1 MKDAHEGLPRLLSLA
16 VVVLVVSGRV
26 ASAQGPTAVP
36 SPTTVNFGVQSVGAT
51 TSSQTVTL
59 TNTGSATLN
68 INYVVLTGN
77 FYGDFALVN
86 NCGSSLPVGGNC
98 PMNLTFAPGGTGV
111 RSASMLIFDDALGS
125 PQSVTLSGTGV
136 GTCVNVPDCGYQV
149 LNSRTSANQTS
160 FFIYKDADSGFN
172 HGFPSGFFGNIDLKG
187 ITVNAACIDA
197 PTSVSG
203 CTNDTTRFDGTRG
216 TVFGLTL
223 PAMSAEQF
231 AGVNFQDPENYNLN
245 GVVGNG
251 YNLVPATM
259 VQFDVRSPSGFS
271 VQFGVGGCV
280 TNLIPIPP
288 TWITMTIPLDS
299 LFPPPNSGATCPPDI
314 TATHV
319 LFSISTNGAVSPNG
333 GTVLLDNIQF
343 TPAPARQLSD
353 PLALSL
359 PLSTQTFGVVPMLTI
374 PTSGQYPLDQAN
386 RGLAAIYEESLT
398 ILSLLRRGQP
408 TDVANAM
415 EIAQALHYAL
425 YHDNHGDPLPTSPT
439 NAFGCYS
446 GAPAT
451 QCALHSAYPSGD
463 IALLNNQPAPE
474 LGQAGDVRL
483 AGFTGGCGTGSGFCL
498 VLDGATGGNNA
509 WGILAFAASYIQSGN
524 TIYLTDAET
533 IGNWI
538 VANLLDPNQPPASLG
553 GYFVGYSDQGL
564 PKVLIQGK
572 STENN
577 ADIFAAFSLLAQIE
591 TARGNA
597 VAAAQ
602 WTRYAKMAGDFV
614 KTMFDPA
621 NGRFLAGTVTAA
633 DARNPGAGVRPDFSL
648 VAGNDVANSYDFLDS
663 NSFTVLAMAGS
674 QAYRGALSWSSPVQ
688 FLLSCPVPT
697 DAAACFVQAGTAGG
711 NAFQGLDI
719 VTAALSTGVTWEFT
733 GQTDELCNYADDVLN
748 VTTFQACAQTYIQQ
762 ILNAQNQ
769 APFGDGLGIV
779 ASVPQN
785 GDVASLANQCVSTPF
800 QCIPERVGL
809 AATNWGIIAAEGF
822 NPLAFPG
829 ATFLPASISF
839 PSQLVGTSS
848 AQQTATLTNVGT
860 APLVITSVGV
870 SGPGGLDFQQQNN
883 CPANTVLS
891 PGATCTISLTFMPTF
906 SGSRAATLM
915 VVDNAFGGSQALQL
929 VGTGQAVDDFSI
941 SVSPA
946 SQSIVAGNSVG
957 YSINTALTMG
967 NPQSV
972 VLSVSGLPSC
982 AVPTFS
988 QNPIN
993 SGQTSALTINTTSAC
1008 LPGTSSLAV
1017 TGTST
1022 EAIHTAHATLMMNA
1036 SATLSPTVL
1045 TFGSQAI
1052 NTSSAQQTVVLSNG
1066 GQTAFSVSGIVLS
1079 GSFAGDF
1086 AQTNTCASMVIP
1098 SATCTI
1104 SVTFTPTG
1112 IGTRQAILY
1121 VFDATGSSP
1130 QFVNLTG
1137 VGTGSCGS
1145 VTTCVLRELTQSA
1158 TANQQNFFVYRNAD
1172 SADNHGFPSGF
1183 FGTIP
1188 LNTMIVNAACVDDLT
1203 SASGCSADPTR
1214 IDGTRGTVF
1223 SLTFPPMS
1231 NLDDGGVN
1239 IQDPENYGLNGV
1251 VGNSYDLTGA
1261 TAVQFDVRS
1270 PSGISVRF
1278 GMGNCTADF
1287 TTLPAS
1293 KSYATTTVPIS
1304 SFTTPG
1310 PGATCPPD
1318 ISHTHIL
1325 FTITT
1330 NGGQA
1335 PAGGTVLLDN
1345 IRYVP
1350 TPSRVSGVPSLPI
1363 SSQAVG
1369 VVARQNYPIP
1379 VDQAV
1384 QNLSSTYEAALTAI
1398 SLLRNGQAASAL
1410 MIMQALHYALYHD
1423 NHGDPIP
1430 ISLSN
1435 ASGCVNGAANPQCGL
1450 HSGYEGGDLPL
1461 LNNQAPPKSG
1471 QAGDVRLSGF
1481 SAGTNL
1487 CGTSGFCLVLDGATG
1502 ANNAWAMLA
1511 FEATYQKSGDR
1522 TYLADAETI
1531 GTWIVGNLKD
1541 SSTVSYGGYF
1551 LGYNDGGLPKVLIL
1565 GKSTADNSV
1574 IYAALMG
1581 LAQVEAGV
1589 GNSGAASQWTNA
1601 ANVAGDFVVK
1611 MFDAVNGR
1619 FYAGTL
1625 NSSSV
1630 GNTGPGV
1637 CPDLSLAAGNDVV
1650 NSCDFLASD
1659 SLSVLAMA
1667 AFQRYS
1673 GQLNWSR
1680 PLQYILTCPLP
1691 NSATCFTQMITADG
1705 TTLQGFDL
1713 LPASP
1718 ATGSA
1723 WESTGQTTETCNYL
1737 DSILGGGIF
1746 QNCAQKYVSQLLQVQ
1761 NSAPFGDGMGIVGA
1775 TLPNGDTLPP
1785 LNECLSTPFVCVPER
1800 ISLAATNWTLLTSQG
1815 FDPLGPIFS
1824 LSAGQ
1829 ANPASVNPGASSN
1842 ITVTVTPN
1850 GYTGTV
1856 TLNCSISPVV
1866 SGANAPTCSFS
1877 SNPLSLTGTS
1887 SVSTTLMFTTVGPS
1901 AAMAQRPTPFYGRG
1915 QSFGAT
1921 HRGSSTW
1928 YMLGLL
1934 PIPALALIGIC
1945 LGSKGA
1951 LRKKVFG
1958 FLLVWTMLAELST
1971 IPGCGGSSNAT
1982 CSVVPSAPGALQ
1994 ATSTTS
2000 SGTTLNWS
2008 ASTVGTGCSLTNYTI
2023 YQTGVAIA
2031 TTTSTS
2037 YSVTS
2042 LSPST
2047 TYNFTVAAS
2056 DSFGMSGQSPAI
2068 NVTTLSSLMTPSGT
2082 YTISIVGKDANGI
2095 VLNGVGAVVSLTV
2108 N

>member
-1 MKDAHEGLPRLLSLA
+1 MKDIWKTLLRLVVLIFL
-16 VVVLVVSGRV
+16 VVVASQQVS
-26 ASAQGPTAVP
+26 SAQGPIAAISPTAVA
-36 SPTTVNFGVQSVGAT
+36 FGVQPVGVSTA
-51 TSSQTVTL
+51 SQTVIL
-59 TNTGSATLN
+59 TNTGSPTLN
-68 INYVVLTGN
+68 ISYVVLTGN
-77 FYGDFALVN
+77 FYGDFSLVN
-86 NCGSSLPVGGNC
+86 NCGSSLPAGGNC
-98 PMNLTFAPGGTGV
+98 PLNLTFTPGGTGA
-111 RSASMLIFDDALGS
+111 RSALMLIFDDAPGS

-136 GTCVNVPDCGYQV
+136 GNCANVSDCGYQL
-149 LNSRTSANQTS
+149 LNSRASANQTS
-160 FFIYKDADSGFN
+160 FFVYKDADSGFN
-172 HGFPSGFFGNIDLKG
+172 HGFPSGFFGNIVDLQMIK
-187 ITVNAACIDA
+187 VDAACIDA
-197 PTSVSG
+197 PTSGSG

-216 TVFGLTL
+216 TVFSLTL
-223 PAMSAEQF
+223 PTMSAEQF
-231 AGVNFQDPENYNLN
+231 AGVNFQDPENYNFN

-259 VQFDVRSPSGFS
+259 VQFDVRSPSGVS

-280 TNLIPIPP
+280 TNVIPIPP
-288 TWITMTIPLDS
+288 TWMTMTIPLDS
-299 LFPPPNSGATCPPDI
+299 LFPPADSGTTCPPDI
-314 TATHV
+314 TSTHV

-374 PTSGQYPLDQAN
+374 PTAGQYPLDQAN
-386 RGLAAIYEESLT
+386 RSLAAIYEESLT

-408 TDVANAM
+408 IDVANAM
-415 EIAQALHYAL
+415 EIAQAMHYAL
-425 YHDNHGDPLPTSPT
+425 YHDNHGDPLPISPT
-439 NAFGCYS
+439 NPSGCYS

-451 QCALHSAYPSGD
+451 LCALHSAYPSGD

-509 WGILAFAASYIQSGN
+509 WAILALAASYIQSGN

-538 VANLLDPNQPPASLG
+538 VANLLDPNQPPASFG

-564 PKVLIQGK
+564 PKMLIQGK

-591 TARGNA
+591 AARGNA
-597 VAAAQ
+597 SAAAQ
-602 WTRYAKMAGDFV
+602 WTGYAKIAGDFV
-614 KTMFDPA
+614 KTMFDSA

-633 DARNPGAGVRPDFSL
+633 DAQNPGAGVRPDFSL
-648 VAGNDVANSYDFLDS
+648 IAGNDVANSYDFLDS

-674 QAYRGALSWSSPVQ
+674 QAYRGALSWSLPVQ
-688 FLLSCPVPT
+688 FLLSCPVST
-697 DAAACFVQAGTAGG
+697 DALACFVQSVAAGG

-719 VTAALSTGVTWEFT
+719 VTAASSTGVTWEFT
-733 GQTDELCNYADDVLN
+733 GQTDELCSYVNSVLS
-748 VTTFQACAQTYIQQ
+748 VTTFQSCAQTYIQQ

-785 GDVASLANQCVSTPF
+785 GDVVSLANQCVSTPF

-822 NPLAFPG
+822 NPLSFPG
-829 ATFLPASISF
+829 ATFFPASISF

-848 AQQTATLTNVGT
+848 SQQTSTLTNAGT

-870 SGPGGLDFQQQNN
+870 SGTNAMDFQQQNN

-891 PGATCTISLTFMPTF
+891 PGATCTITLTFTPTF
-906 SGSRAATLM
+906 SGNRAATLM
-915 VVDNAFGGSQALQL
+915 VVDNAFGSSQVWPL
-929 VGTGQAVDDFSI
+929 VGTGQSVDDFSV

-957 YSINTALTMG
+957 YSVNTQLTMG

-972 VLSVSGLPSC
+972 ALSVSGLPSC

-993 SGQTSALTINTTSAC
+993 SGQASALTISTTSAC
-1008 LPGTSSLAV
+1008 LPGSSSLTV
-1017 TGTST
+1017 TGTGT
-1022 EAIHTAHATLMMNA
+1022 EAVHMAQAILMTNA
-1036 SATLSPTVL
+1036 SATLSPAAL

-1052 NTSSAQQTVVLSNG
+1052 NTSSTPQTVVLTNG
-1066 GQTAFSVSGIVLS
+1066 GQTAFSVAGIVLS

-1086 AQTNTCASMVIP
+1086 AQTNTCASTVIP
-1098 SATCTI
+1098 STTCTI

-1137 VGTGSCGS
+1137 VGTGSCS
-1145 VTTCVLRELTQSA
+1145 NLTTCVLGELNQRA
-1158 TANQQNFFVYRNAD
+1158 MENQQNFFVYRNAD
-1172 SADNHGFPSGF
+1172 SANNHGFPSGF

-1188 LNTMIVNAACVDDLT
+1188 LDTMIVNAACVDDIT
-1203 SASGCSADPTR
+1203 SASGCSTDLTR

-1223 SLTFPPMS
+1223 SLTFPPMT

-1239 IQDPENYGLNGV
+1239 IQEPENYGLNSV

-1270 PSGISVRF
+1270 PGGISVRF

-1293 KSYATTTVPIS
+1293 ESYATMTVPIS
-1304 SFTTPG
+1304 SLTTPG

-1318 ISHTHIL
+1318 ISRAHIL

-1335 PAGGTVLLDN
+1335 PAGGTILLDN

-1369 VVARQNYPIP
+1369 VVAHQNYPIP
-1379 VDQAV
+1379 VDQAIG
-1384 QNLSSTYEAALTAI
+1384 NLSSTYESALTAI

-1430 ISLSN
+1430 TSLSN
-1435 ASGCVNGAANPQCGL
+1435 ASGCLDGVVNPQCGL

-1461 LNNQAPPKSG
+1461 LNNQAPPKTG

-1487 CGTSGFCLVLDGATG
+1487 CGMSGFCLVLDGATG

-1511 FEATYQKSGDR
+1511 FEAAYQNSGDR
-1522 TYLADAETI
+1522 TYVADAETI
-1531 GTWIVGNLKD
+1531 AAWIVGNLKD
-1541 SSTVSYGGYF
+1541 PSTVSYGGYF

-1565 GKSTADNSV
+1565 GKSTADNAV

-1581 LAQVEAGV
+1581 LAHVEAAI

-1625 NSSSV
+1625 NNSSV
-1630 GNTGPGV
+1630 GNAGLGV

-1650 NSCDFLASD
+1650 NSCDFLASN

-1680 PLQYILTCPLP
+1680 PLQYTLTCPLP
-1691 NSATCFTQMITADG
+1691 NSTICFAQTITTDG
-1705 TTLQGFDL
+1705 AIFQGFDL
-1713 LPASP
+1713 QPASP

-1723 WESTGQTTETCNYL
+1723 WESTGQATETCNYL
-1737 DSILGGGIF
+1737 DSILGGGTF
-1746 QNCAQKYVSQLLQVQ
+1746 QNCGQTYVNQLLQVQ

-1785 LNECLSTPFVCVPER
+1785 LNECLNTPFVCVPER
-1800 ISLAATNWTLLTSQG
+1800 VSLAATNWTLFTSQG
-1815 FDPLGPIFS
+1815 FDPLGPVFS

-1829 ANPASVNPGASSN
+1829 ANPASVNPGASSTV
-1842 ITVTVTPN
+1842 TVTVTPN

-1856 TLNCSISPVV
+1856 TLDCSISPVV

-1877 SNPLSLTGTS
+1877 SNPLSLTGTLR
-1887 SVSTTLMFTTVGPS
+1887 VSTTLIFTTVGPS
-1901 AAMAQRPTPFYGRG
+1901 AAMVQRPTSFYTRG
-1915 QSFGAT
+1915 KSFGTA
-1921 HRGSSTW
+1921 HGRSSTW
-1928 YMLGLL
+1928 SMAGLL
-1934 PIPALALIGIC
+1934 PIPALALIAIC
-1945 LGSKGA
+1945 LGPKGA
-1951 LRKKVFG
+1951 RRKRVLG
-1958 FLLVWTMLAELST
+1958 LLFVWIMLAELS
-1971 IPGCGGSSNAT
+1971 IVPGCGGGPNR
-1982 CSVVPSAPGALQ
+1982 CSVAPSVPAGLQ
-1994 ATSTTS
+1994 ATATTS

-2008 ASTVGTGCSLTNYTI
+2008 ASTVGKGCSLTNYTV

-2031 TTTSTS
+2031 TPTSTT
-2037 YSVTS
+2037 YVAAG

-2047 TYNFTVAAS
+2047 SYDFTVAAS
-2056 DSFGMSGQSPAI
+2056 DSFGMSAQSPAL
-2068 NVTTLSSLMTPSGT
+2068 NVTTLSNSTPPGP
-2082 YTISIVGKDANGI
+2082 YTISIVGNDANGI
-2095 VLNGVGAVVSLTV
+2095 VLNGVGALVSVTV